1 MTTEETHRAPT
12 PLPPAC
18 AAVRP
23 LLADYAARQ
32 LPPAEVAAAE
42 AHLPACPACQ
52 TCLAEYKLLLPLL
65 ADSVDELPPLALR
78 DDFLAMLAAEKQTLP
93 APETLVSPPMAVVR
107 PLWPVGVL
115 DAATVGWLRIAAS
128 VALLAVGAALGWLL
142 ARQAAPAE
150 ATLAA
155 NQAEAAQ
162 LLARQLTTTS
172 GQPPMASSRIQLVHE
187 ASSGPN
193 VHPGDPTV
201 LVLINT
207 LNADPNPNVR
217 LAAAEAL
224 YRLRADSLVGPA
236 LAQSLA
242 VQTDPNVQ
250 ITLIEMLVSLRRK
263 QAVPQLQRLAERPD
277 ALPVVRQQATQGIG
291 VLL

>member
-1 MTTEETHRAPT
+1 MLPEEIDAQL
-12 PLPPAC
+12 PLLPDC
-18 AAVRP
+18 AALLP
-23 LLADYAARQ
+23 LLADYAAQ
-32 LPPAEVAAAE
+32 DLPPAEVARVA
-42 AHLPACPACQ
+42 AHLPGCPDCQ
-52 TCLAEYKLLLPLL
+52 AHLAAYQTLLPLL
-65 ADSVDELPPLALR
+65 ADVAPELPPLALR
-78 DDFLAMLAAEKQTLP
+78 DDFLAMLAAEKQALREAKVSASLP
-93 APETLVSPPMAVVR
+93 VAVVR
-107 PLWPVGVL
+107 PLRPAGAL
-115 DAATVGWLRIAAS
+115 DAATAGWLRIAAS
-128 VALLAVGAALGWLL
+128 VALLVVGATLGWLL
-142 ARQAAPAE
+142 ARPGLPAE

-155 NQAEAAQ
+155 NQAESAQ
-162 LLARQLTTTS
+162 LLARQLTAS
-172 GQPPMASSRIQLVHE
+172 NGQPPMASSRIQLVHE
-187 ASSGPN
+187 AVGEN
-193 VHPGDPTV
+193 VRPGDPTV

-263 QAVPQLQRLAERPD
+263 QAVPQLQRLAQRPD